1 MLTQRVVSNN
11 CLRKFSKEFL
21 IENMEVIVASYS
33 DVIIPNAKLKK
44 KPIHIKVF
52 IHTVYNIFI
61 I

>member
-44 KPIHIKVF
+44 NPF
-52 IHTVYNIFI
+52 ISKFSFI
-61 I
+61 PFITFS